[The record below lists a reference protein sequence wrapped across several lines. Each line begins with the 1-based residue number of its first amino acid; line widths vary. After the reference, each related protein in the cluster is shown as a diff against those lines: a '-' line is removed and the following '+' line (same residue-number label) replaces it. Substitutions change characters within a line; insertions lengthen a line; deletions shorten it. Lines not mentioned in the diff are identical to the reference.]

1 MDNLFLEEF
10 SDPIDPSTVKEIQI
24 NEQNNMFKMN
34 NDNKLDVIED
44 YDISTD
50 TIIHKKENLSDEV
63 NNNKIYDISN
73 LFNREI
79 RYKNIIMSNIE
90 HTDHNK
96 SSNKLVYNLNDKHSG
111 IHIFKNVVGFRLSEF
126 IMNLPPI
133 NIINAI
139 DIYLG
144 SEGTLSDK
152 SPFLTIESGLYTINT
167 FIAVLNTKFNEN
179 SSGTFS
185 FDSQNMRVS
194 WNKVNNFSD
203 DNSTIHFIS
212 NISSNSNNDSN
223 NTLLN
228 ILGYDKNSLESGLDL
243 NSESVTAQHPPNL
256 LLGSYI
262 DIVVDEIPSD
272 ACKSTCIGR
281 NIIARVPIKV
291 DGESD
296 IIYYDNRRFNCN
308 YKSNNLFYPIN
319 IDKLSISL
327 FIDNFPLPYSNI
339 DYSFDF
345 ELTILNR

>member
-24 NEQNNMFKMN
+24 NEQNNMFQIN
-34 NDNKLDVIED
+34 NDNKLDVIEE

-50 TIIHKKENLSDEV
+50 TIIHKKDNLSDEV

-79 RYKNIIMSNIE
+79 IYKNIIMSNIE
-90 HTDHNK
+90 HTDHDK
-96 SSNKLVYNLNDKHSG
+96 SSNKLVYNLNDKYSG
-111 IHIFKNVVGFRLSEF
+111 IHTFKNVVGFRLSEF

-133 NIINAI
+133 NIVDNLNIN
-139 DIYLG
+139 LG
-144 SEGTLSDK
+144 NDFS
-152 SPFLTIESGLYTINT
+152 LTIEPGLYTINT
-167 FIAVLNTKFNEN
+167 FLSVLNTKFNEN
-179 SSGTFS
+179 GSGTFS
-185 FDSQNMRVS
+185 FDSQKMLVS
-194 WNKVNNFSD
+194 WNYVKGFPSD
-203 DNSTIHFIS
+203 SHTIS
-212 NISSNSNNDSN
+212 YDDGDTNK
-223 NTLLN
+223 LLN
-228 ILGYDKNSLESGLDL
+228 ILGYTEGLDL
-243 NSESVTAQHPPNL
+243 NASTTAQHPPNL

-281 NIIARVPIKV
+281 NIIARIPIKV
-291 DGESD
+291 EGESD

-308 YKSNNLFYPIN
+308 YESNNLFYPIN

-327 FIDNFPLPYSNI
+327 FIDNSPLSYSNI

>member
-10 SDPIDPSTVKEIQI
+10 SDPVDSSTVKEIQI
-24 NEQNNMFKMN
+24 NEQNNMFQMN
-34 NDNKLDVIED
+34 NDNKLDVIEE

-50 TIIHKKENLSDEV
+50 TIIHKKENLSEEV

-79 RYKNIIMSNIE
+79 KYKNIIMSNIE

-96 SSNKLVYNLNDKHSG
+96 SSNKLVYNLNDKYSG
-111 IHIFKNVVGFRLSEF
+111 VYTFKNVVGFRLSEF
-126 IMNLPPI
+126 IMNLPPVNIVTNFTI
-133 NIINAI
+133 NLKN
-139 DIYLG
+139 DF
-144 SEGTLSDK
+144 S
-152 SPFLTIESGLYTINT
+152 LTIEPGLYTINT
-167 FIAVLNTKFNEN
+167 FLSVLNTKFNEN
-179 SSGTFS
+179 GSGTFS
-185 FDSQNMRVS
+185 FDSQKMQVS
-194 WNKVNNFSD
+194 WNNVKPFNNIIKYD
-203 DNSTIHFIS
+203 EDND
-212 NISSNSNNDSN
+212 NNGN
-223 NTLLN
+223 KNLLN
-228 ILGYDKNSLESGLDL
+228 ILGYDVQLDL
-243 NSESVTAQHPPNL
+243 NSSNTALHPPNL

-308 YKSNNLFYPIN
+308 YESNNLFYPIN

-327 FIDNFPLPYSNI
+327 FIDNFPLSYSNI

>member
-24 NEQNNMFKMN
+24 NEQNNMFKIN
-34 NDNKLDVIED
+34 NDNELNFIED

-50 TIIHKKENLSDEV
+50 TIIHKKENLSEEV

-79 RYKNIIMSNIE
+79 IYKNIIMSNIE

-96 SSNKLVYNLNDKHSG
+96 SSNKLVYNLNDKYSG
-111 IHIFKNVVGFRLSEF
+111 IHTFKNVVGFRLSEF
-126 IMNLPPI
+126 IMNLPPV
-133 NIINAI
+133 NIVDNI
-139 DIYLG
+139 
-144 SEGTLSDK
+144 TLNEFS
-152 SPFLTIESGLYTINT
+152 LTIEKGLYTINT
-167 FIAVLNTKFNEN
+167 FIAALNTKFNEN
-179 SSGTFS
+179 GSGTFS
-185 FDSQNMRVS
+185 FDSQKMQVS
-194 WNKVNNFSD
+194 WNHVKDFPL
-203 DNSTIHFIS
+203 NSSILSYDGGGTKK
-212 NISSNSNNDSN
+212 
-223 NTLLN
+223 LLD
-228 ILGYDKNSLESGLDL
+228 ILGYDNHLDL
-243 NSESVTAQHPPNL
+243 NSQSLPSPNPPNL

-262 DIVVDEIPSD
+262 DIVVDEIPSE

-281 NIIARVPIKV
+281 NIIARIPIKV
-291 DGESD
+291 DGDSD

-308 YKSNNLFYPIN
+308 YESNNLFYPIN

-327 FIDNFPLPYSNI
+327 FIDNSPLSYSNI